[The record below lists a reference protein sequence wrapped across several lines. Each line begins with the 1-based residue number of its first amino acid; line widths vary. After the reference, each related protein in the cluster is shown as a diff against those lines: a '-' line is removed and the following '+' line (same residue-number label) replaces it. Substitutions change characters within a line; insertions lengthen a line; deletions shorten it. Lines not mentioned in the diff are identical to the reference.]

1 MKKILSLFLVLVML
15 LSLCACNGGGSD
27 VANEVDAVGKY
38 KSVCLFLDDEYNLN
52 ENTTFESSDG
62 RKGTYSVFKKNEIR
76 IKAKNEAEDIW
87 TKNGDFFYSTDSN
100 SLTRVFKKDTE
111 YELKP
116 SFDANGRSNQSFRT
130 GEQDQ
135 FNYSKS
141 FELDLKEDGTYTAEY
156 KLFNKHTGSYDSEN
170 QYSGTYKFENDILW
184 LSFDSS
190 EYPMLLVNDK
200 LYFDIIEKIE

>member
-1 MKKILSLFLVLVML
+1 MKKILSLFLVLVVL
-15 LSLCACNGGGSD
+15 LSLCACDGKSSS
-27 VANEVDAVGKY
+27 VSNEKDAVGKY
-38 KSVCLFLDDEYNLN
+38 KSISLFLDDEYTLN

-62 RKGTYSVFKKNEIR
+62 RKGTYSVLRKNEIR
-76 IKAKNEAEDIW
+76 INAKNEAEDVW
-87 TKNGDFFYSTDSN
+87 TKKGDFFYSTDSN

-156 KLFNKHTGSYDSEN
+156 KLFNKHTGSYDTEN
-170 QYSGTYKFENDILW
+170 QYSGT
-184 LSFDSS
+184 
-190 EYPMLLVNDK
+190 
-200 LYFDIIEKIE
+200 

>member
-1 MKKILSLFLVLVML
+1 MKKILSLFLVLVVL
-15 LSLCACNGGGSD
+15 LSLCACDGESSS
-27 VANEVDAVGKY
+27 VSNEKDAVGKY
-38 KSVCLFLDDEYNLN
+38 KSISLFLNDEYTLN

-62 RKGTYSVFKKNEIR
+62 RKGTYSVLRKNEIR
-76 IKAKNEAEDIW
+76 INAKNEAEDIW

-141 FELDLKEDGTYTAEY
+141 FELDLKDDGTYTAEY
-156 KLFNKHTGSYDSEN
+156 KIFNKHTGAYDSEK
-170 QYSGTYKFENDILW
+170 QYSGTYKFEKDILW
-184 LSFDSS
+184 LSFDNG
-190 EYPMLLVNDK
+190 EYPMLLVDDK
-200 LYFDIIEKIE
+200 LYFDIIEKSE

>member
-1 MKKILSLFLVLVML
+1 MKKILSLFLVLVVL
-15 LSLCACNGGGSD
+15 LSLCACDGGSSS
-27 VANEVDAVGKY
+27 VSNEKDAVGKY
-38 KSVCLFLDDEYNLN
+38 KSISLFLNDEYTLN

-62 RKGTYSVFKKNEIR
+62 RKGTYSVLRKNEIR
-76 IKAKNEAEDIW
+76 INAKNEAEDIW

-141 FELDLKEDGTYTAEY
+141 FELDLKDDGTYTAEY
-156 KLFNKHTGSYDSEN
+156 KIFNKHTGAYDSEKHF
-170 QYSGTYKFENDILW
+170 SGTYKFENDILW
-184 LSFDSS
+184 LSFDNG
-190 EYPMLLVNDK
+190 EYPMLLVDDK
-200 LYFDIIEKIE
+200 LYFDIIEKSE